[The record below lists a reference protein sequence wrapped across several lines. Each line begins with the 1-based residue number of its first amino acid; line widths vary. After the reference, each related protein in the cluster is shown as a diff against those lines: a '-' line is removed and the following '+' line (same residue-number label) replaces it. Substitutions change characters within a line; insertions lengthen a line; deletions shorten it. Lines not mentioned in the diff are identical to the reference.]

1 MLRTSI
7 LAFGL
12 VGFLAVTQANAAD
25 SKFVTLPT
33 AGTVTEQPATNEQA
47 VPRRYR
53 IQESEYQ
60 YETKFQR
67 LSGPVRISKVEFP
80 SPIKTDV
87 EVNNT
92 VHGEYF
98 QPAGEGP
105 FPGVVMLHILGGDFP
120 LSQSISNGMA
130 RRGIAVLFIRMPYYG
145 ERRDPKVRRRMIS
158 PDIEETVEA
167 MRQAILDIRRAGA
180 WLRSRPEVDENRL
193 GITGISLGGIMTS
206 LAAQAEPR
214 FKNVAIYLAGGG
226 LPAAIWDH
234 PDPKLR
240 QLRENWE
247 AKGLDR
253 EAFLKQAAPSD
264 PLTYA
269 DRLKNRRV
277 LMVAAKHDEVIPP
290 KCAVLLHEAIGSQAE
305 LVWLESGH
313 ISAALFLYSELERL
327 VNFFATDIN
336 RQKTKPSE

>member
-1 MLRTSI
+1 MPRTLI
-7 LAFGL
+7 VVFVL
-12 VGFLAVTQANAAD
+12 VSGSVASRAVVAEQRFNSVPKT
-25 SKFVTLPT
+25 
-33 AGTVTEQPATNEQA
+33 GTVVEKPAKNEETA
-47 VPRRYR
+47 VPDRYR
-53 IQESEYQ
+53 IQESEFK
-60 YETKFQR
+60 YETEFDR
-67 LSGPVRISKVEFP
+67 MSGPVRISKVRFP
-80 SPIKTDV
+80 SPITTEVK
-87 EVNNT
+87 VNNT
-92 VHGEYF
+92 VHGDYF

-105 FPGVVMLHILGGDFP
+105 FPGVVMLHILGGEFP
-120 LSQSISNGMA
+120 LSQSISNGLA
-130 RRGIAVLFIRMPYYG
+130 RRGIAVLFIRLPYYG
-145 ERRDPKVRRRMIS
+145 ERRDPKIRRRLIS
-158 PDIEETVEA
+158 PDIEETVEG

-180 WLRSRPEVDENRL
+180 WLRSRPEVDANRL

-214 FKNVAIYLAGGG
+214 FQNVAIYLAGGG

-240 QLRENWE
+240 KLRENWE

-253 EAFLKQAAPSD
+253 EAFLKQAAPAD

-290 KCAVLLHEAIGSQAE
+290 KCADLLHQAIGSHAE

-327 VNFFATDIN
+327 VNFFNADKQVE
-336 RQKTKPSE
+336 R

>member
-1 MLRTSI
+1 MLRISTV
-7 LAFGL
+7 AL
-12 VGFLAVTQANAAD
+12 VHLCLVTASEAESAD
-25 SKFVTLPT
+25 AKFASLPSM
-33 AGTVTEQPATNEQA
+33 GTVVEKPADDEKTVPERYQIRKNEF
-47 VPRRYR
+47 
-53 IQESEYQ
+53 E
-60 YETKFQR
+60 YETKFAR
-67 LSGPVRISKVEFP
+67 ESGPVRISKVRFP

-92 VHGEYF
+92 VHGDYF

-120 LSQSISNGMA
+120 LSQSISNGLA

-145 ERRDPKVRRRMIS
+145 ERRDPKVGRRMIS
-158 PDIEETVEA
+158 PDIDQTVEA
-167 MRQAILDIRRAGA
+167 MRQAIFDIRRAGA
-180 WLRSRPEVDENRL
+180 WLRSRPEVDADRL

-206 LAAQAEPR
+206 LAAESEPR
-214 FKNVAIYLAGGG
+214 FRNVAIYLAGGG

-253 EAFLKQAAPSD
+253 EAFLKQAAPTD

-269 DRLKNRRV
+269 DRLQDRRV

-290 KCAVLLHEAIGSQAE
+290 ECAVLLHKAIGKQAE

-327 VNFFATDIN
+327 VNFFSSDTT
-336 RQKTKPSE
+336 RETTTPSE